1 MEDYPKGQ
9 PPKLLKA
16 GVKDRLL
23 FALDKGASYQIACG
37 FAGITYTTLRRWV
50 LRGEEIADLDEE
62 QIEKHPDKIY
72 YDLVHSMREVESSA
86 ALKWLGK
93 IDKAAEFHWQA
104 AAWKLERR
112 YPNEYGRSIAEDP
125 NAGGKD
131 GSIEKAKET
140 VNQLK
145 SDNHGRPATTE
156 G

>member
-1 MEDYPKGQ
+1 MDDYPKGQ
-9 PPKLLKA
+9 PLKLLKA

-50 LRGEEIADLDEE
+50 LRGEELADLTEE
-62 QIEKHPDKIY
+62 ELAAHPDKIY
-72 YDLVHSMREVESSA
+72 HELVHAMREVESGA
-86 ALKWLGK
+86 ALKWLQK

-112 YPNEYGRSIAEDP
+112 YPDQYGRSVVDDQ
-125 NAGGKD
+125 GQGKD
-131 GSIEKAKET
+131 TSLEKAKET

-145 SDNHGRPATTE
+145 RDQDGRSTTTE
-156 G
+156 S